1 LQVDRWFH
9 ILNFI
14 EVFMGTKKMSVYC
27 QESTRSFANAWL
39 SVVALFGLVVL
50 AQPARAMEPTALA
63 GLKTVTQQLN
73 EASAQ
78 LTSAGLHNDKAKAS
92 AATVTTVQYSVEGA
106 LAVLTSVNLDLTGR
120 YAIELW
126 ATRTYY
132 TSTPNNFSGI
142 PMGKKIIGNYVGGSF
157 LPSMWTII
165 PFTTAVPS
173 GYYPT
178 IVITRDDG
186 SNNWPFSYAVSSS
199 TTLLDP
205 AAVTSGVFEFYAP
218 SLNHYFITANT
229 AEAANLANNPQ
240 LGWRLTG
247 DIQIHIARSLAGVEG
262 TYGVCRFYGHPTI
275 GPNSHFYTAD
285 PNECNFLRQLQ
296 LSTPFGR
303 PRWNYEEISFAAFL
317 PNGLGQCPSP
327 STPVARFYN
336 NGAAANDS
344 NHRYVSTQANFN
356 AMLNAGWRN
365 EGAVMC
371 VGFATPGFDPALY
384 R

>member
-1 LQVDRWFH
+1 
-9 ILNFI
+9 LNFI
-14 EVFMGTKKMSVYC
+14 EVFMCMKKMSLHRE
-27 QESTRSFANAWL
+27 QPNRWFARSWL
-39 SVVALFGLVVL
+39 GTLALIGLV
-50 AQPARAMEPTALA
+50 AFGQPARASEQAALA
-63 GLKTVTQQLN
+63 ALQTVTQQLKA
-73 EASAQ
+73 ASAQ
-78 LTSAGLHNDKAKAS
+78 LENSGLQNDKAKAS
-92 AATVTTVQYSVEGA
+92 AASVTSVQYSNEGA

-132 TSTPNNFSGI
+132 NSTPSTFSGI
-142 PMGKKIIGNYVGGSF
+142 PLGKKIIGNYVGGSF

-173 GYYPT
+173 GYFPT

-186 SNNWPFSYAVSSS
+186 TNNWPFSYAVSSS
-199 TTLLDP
+199 RTLLDP
-205 AAVTSGVFEFYAP
+205 AALTSGVFEFYAP

-247 DIQIHIARSLAGVEG
+247 DFQVHIARALAGSEG
-262 TYGVCRFYGHPTI
+262 SSGVCRFYGHPTI

-285 PNECNFLRQLQ
+285 PNECNYLRQLQ
-296 LSTPFGR
+296 AITPFGR
-303 PRWNYEEISFAAFL
+303 PRWNYEEIAFAAFL
-317 PNGLGQCPSP
+317 PNSLGQCPSP
-327 STPVARFYN
+327 TTPVARFYN

-344 NHRYVSTQANFN
+344 NHRYVSTQVNFN
-356 AMLNAGWRN
+356 AMINSGWRN